1 MEIGIFQDRSY
12 NADQTCWVW
21 GRPEIS
27 TLRLV
32 KSTEG
37 TRRACWM
44 HADHE
49 NILRDKLHKYAIC
62 RRSRFQKM
70 YPTFACSV
78 IIMAFPSRFLCQAGP
93 TPHQG
98 GLRHWRHWDTD
109 SIQFI
114 NISFFGHS
122 VSFCDRFPLDL
133 SIFDL
138 FGVFGQ
144 LESAFASRRI
154 WAFCNDWKMPGTCQS
169 CPNSIRRSFEDHTKN
184 KQLTML
190 AAPSEKRSCP
200 CHVVMSKSIKSKL
213 WCPPCPHRDSSFRSR
228 AASRRG
234 CLRVAF
240 RRSRHGIGEEPT
252 IEQTV

>member
-1 MEIGIFQDRSY
+1 
-12 NADQTCWVW
+12 
-21 GRPEIS
+21 
-27 TLRLV
+27 
-32 KSTEG
+32 
-37 TRRACWM
+37 M

-70 YPTFACSV
+70 YPTFWMFCNHYGVS
-78 IIMAFPSRFLCQAGP
+78 
-93 TPHQG
+93 
-98 GLRHWRHWDTD
+98 
-109 SIQFI
+109 
-114 NISFFGHS
+114 ISFFVSGGPNTASRRTKTLATLGHRFNPIHQPLFFFWPS

-138 FGVFGQ
+138 FLAFWTAGVCFRLQENLGILQ
-144 LESAFASRRI
+144 RLENAWHLSVVSKF
-154 WAFCNDWKMPGTCQS
+154 
-169 CPNSIRRSFEDHTKN
+169 HTKILRRPHE
-184 KQLTML
+184 KQ
-190 AAPSEKRSCP
+190 AAYNACSPFREKIMSMP
-200 CHVVMSKSIKSKL
+200 CRHVQVKL

>member
-114 NISFFGHS
+114 NISFF
-122 VSFCDRFPLDL
+122 
-133 SIFDL
+133 
-138 FGVFGQ
+138 
-144 LESAFASRRI
+144 
-154 WAFCNDWKMPGTCQS
+154 WAFCIILWQVPAWFVHFW
-169 CPNSIRRSFEDHTKN
+169 SFWGFWTAGVCFRLQENLGILQRLEHAWHLSVLSKFHTKILRRPHE
-184 KQLTML
+184 KQ
-190 AAPSEKRSCP
+190 AAYNACSPFREKIMSMPYR
-200 CHVVMSKSIKSKL
+200 HVQVHQVQVVVPAVPAPWL
-213 WCPPCPHRDSSFRSR
+213 EF
-228 AASRRG
+228 
-234 CLRVAF
+234 
-240 RRSRHGIGEEPT
+240 
-252 IEQTV
+252 

>member
-1 MEIGIFQDRSY
+1 MFQDRSY

-70 YPTFACSV
+70 YPTFWMFCNHYGVS
-78 IIMAFPSRFLCQAGP
+78 
-93 TPHQG
+93 
-98 GLRHWRHWDTD
+98 
-109 SIQFI
+109 
-114 NISFFGHS
+114 ISFFVSGGPNTASRRTKTLATLGHRFNPIHQPLVFLGILYHS
-122 VSFCDRFPLDL
+122 VTGFRLICPFL
-133 SIFDL
+133 IF
-138 FGVFGQ
+138 FWRFGQ

-200 CHVVMSKSIKSKL
+200 CHVVMSKSS
-213 WCPPCPHRDSSFRSR
+213 CGARR
-228 AASRRG
+228 ARTVT
-234 CLRVAF
+234 RVLGQEQLHAADAF
-240 RRSRHGIGEEPT
+240 ESHSEDLATE
-252 IEQTV
+252 